1 MSPTM
6 STIERYEM
14 KYRLMPHQVEDV
26 RAVIKPFCRPDEA
39 GENGC
44 YTISSLYFDTPDQR
58 LYRETRT
65 RVPRRFKIRV
75 RRYKSGP
82 YFLEVKRRMM
92 DIVRKT
98 RCPIPADRWPSII
111 HDPREWTTLGLNPEQ
126 QLAYDTFINTVL
138 QTMSTPNTVV
148 RYEREAWVSTSD
160 DYGRVTFDYNIVGA
174 AATGMEIPID
184 DKQCWYREDAPRR
197 FGLGGSGIVLE
208 LKSTTSV
215 PFWMT
220 DVVNRF
226 NLKRMGFS
234 KYATSVEV
242 TRPELRHMGVST
254 WTDRVG
260 GISS

>member
-1 MSPTM
+1 MSVDS

-14 KYRLMPHQVEDV
+14 KYRLMPHQIDDV
-26 RAVIKPFCRPDEA
+26 RASIKAFCRPDKS
-39 GENGC
+39 GETGC
-44 YTISSLYFDTPDQR
+44 YTISSLYFDTLDQR

-98 RCPIPADRWPSII
+98 RCPIPAESWPRII
-111 HDPREWTTLGLNPEQ
+111 DDPREWTTLNFSSVQ
-126 QLAYDTFINTVL
+126 RNAYDTFINTVL
-138 QTMSTPNTVV
+138 QTRAVPNTVV
-148 RYEREAWVSTSD
+148 RYDREAWVSLTD
-160 DYGRVTFDYNIVGA
+160 DYGRVTFDSNIVGA
-174 AATGMEIPID
+174 AARGMDIPIAD
-184 DKQCWYREDAPRR
+184 SDCWYREDAPRR
-197 FGLGGSGIVLE
+197 FGFGGSGVVLE
-208 LKSTTSV
+208 LKCTTKV
-215 PFWMT
+215 PVWMT
-220 DVVNRF
+220 DIVNRF

-242 TRPELRHMGVST
+242 TRPEVNHFGIST

-260 GISS
+260 GF